1 MTVPPAGPSAP
12 RRRREVVAGAAVA
25 VAVAVLVAVVGLT
38 GGPGDDDPPSVAA
51 TTTAS
56 PSTAASPSAPAPGA
70 GTDAPG
76 GGTPSPAVATGPTG
90 AADQP
95 PTALPAVALDEEATG
110 EEGVRARVVALEAV
124 TGSGEGRG
132 SIAGPALRAT
142 VQLVNDS
149 PDPVALDLV
158 VVNLTHG
165 ADATPAPPVRDPSA
179 VPFSGL
185 LGPGETA
192 EGVFLHSVPT
202 DDRGTVTLTVGYRA
216 GAPLLTFSGPVD

>member
-1 MTVPPAGPSAP
+1 MTVPPAGPPAP

-38 GGPGDDDPPSVAA
+38 GDPGDDDPPAAA
-51 TTTAS
+51 TT
-56 PSTAASPSAPAPGA
+56 STAASPSAPAPGA
-70 GTDAPG
+70 GTGAPEA
-76 GGTPSPAVATGPTG
+76 PVPAVATGPTG

-95 PTALPAVALDEEATG
+95 PTALPAVDLDEEATG
-110 EEGVRARVVALEAV
+110 GEGVRARVVGLEAV

-142 VQLVNDS
+142 VQLVNGS

-165 ADATPAPPVRDPSA
+165 ADATPAPPLRDSSA
-179 VPFSGL
+179 VPFSGQL
-185 LGPGETA
+185 APGETA
-192 EGVFLHSVPT
+192 EAVFLYTVPA
-202 DDRGTVTLTVGYRA
+202 DDRGAVTLTVGYRA